1 LATISTAQ
9 QQTRP
14 ASRQQILPGLGLSF
28 GLAVGAQLLGTWV
41 PLIGGPVFGI
51 LVGLLV
57 RSFFAPD
64 ARFKPGI
71 AFSSKKV
78 LQGAIILL
86 GFGLSLSQIVTTGSQ
101 SLAVMLSTIVVCLLV
116 ARLAGPALGISG
128 DLTTLLGVGTAIC
141 GASAIAAV
149 SPVIE
154 AEERDVA
161 YSISTVFA
169 FNIAAVLL
177 FPAFGHLM
185 GMSQHSFGLLAGT
198 AVNDTSSVVAAA
210 YSFGAEA
217 GTFATVVK
225 LTRSTLIIPIALG
238 IAAIRAVRAKR
249 AGGEGSRVKVSK
261 LIPWFVVWFLAA
273 AVVNSTG
280 LLPKPLVADVT
291 TLAKFLIVV
300 ALTAVGLSA
309 DFRQMARTGL
319 KPILLGLI
327 LWLAVT
333 ATSLAVQYLTGQLV

>member
-1 LATISTAQ
+1 MASIPSAQ
-9 QQTRP
+9 QQTLLLP
-14 ASRQQILPGLGLSF
+14 ARTLLPGIGLSL
-28 GLAVGAQLLGTWV
+28 GLAVVAVFLGSML
-41 PLIGGPVFGI
+41 PIIGGPVFGI
-51 LVGLLV
+51 LAGMLV
-57 RSFFAPD
+57 KSAAPLD
-64 ARFKPGI
+64 GRFKPGI

-86 GFGLSLSQIVTTGSQ
+86 GFGLSLGQIVTTGAH
-101 SLAVMLSTIVVCLLV
+101 SLVVMLSTIAACLLT
-116 ARLAGPALGISG
+116 ARFAGPWLGITG

-161 YSISTVFA
+161 YAISTVFA

-185 GMSQHSFGLLAGT
+185 GMSEHAFGLLAGT

-217 GTFATVVK
+217 GAYATVVK
-225 LTRSTLIIPIALG
+225 LTRSTLIIPIALTL
-238 IAAIRAVRAKR
+238 AAIRATRMKR
-249 AGGEGSRVKVSK
+249 EGGTAARVKVSK
-261 LIPWFVVWFLAA
+261 LIPWFVVGFLGA
-273 AVVNSTG
+273 AVVNSLG
-280 LLPKPLVADVT
+280 ILPGAAVSWLTAA
-291 TLAKFLIVV
+291 AKFLIVV

-327 LWLAVT
+327 LWMVVT
-333 ATSLAVQYLTGQLV
+333 LTSLAAQYLTGQLV